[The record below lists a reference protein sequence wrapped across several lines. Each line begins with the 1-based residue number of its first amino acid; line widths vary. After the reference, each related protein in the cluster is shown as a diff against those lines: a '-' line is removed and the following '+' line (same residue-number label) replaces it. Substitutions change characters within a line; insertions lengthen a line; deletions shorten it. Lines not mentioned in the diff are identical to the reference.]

1 MSFLEAS
8 VAHYKALGVTIKRL
22 ITDNGAIYGSKLFA
36 HACQTLGIKHTF
48 KRPYLPLTNGKA
60 ERSIQTCLREWAYR
74 RIWAN
79 SQALTAW
86 LPVFLSHYNARR
98 PHSA

>member
-1 MSFLEAS
+1 MPHVQPQPSMYQCILERRTPIAANALSIKESSASAHWLSEGTAVSFLEAS

-48 KRPYLPLTNGKA
+48 KRPYLP
-60 ERSIQTCLREWAYR
+60 
-74 RIWAN
+74 
-79 SQALTAW
+79 
-86 LPVFLSHYNARR
+86 
-98 PHSA
+98 